1 MAALHNVQLIAIVY
15 NRAAVVV
22 FSRYLCQCCQHIQ
35 LCHCIGRAL
44 DAVQLAANGFQQL
57 TEQPVLQR
65 NQPLV
70 GAQNF
75 TFQFLELL
83 RDVPLAA
90 GEGLFA
96 DIRFRHHALIRV
108 AHLNKV
114 AKHMVIADLQLGDAG
129 FLPQAGLQLGQD
141 ALGIIPDGT
150 QLVHFRVVTLGNDT
164 AILEGRGG
172 FRVHG
177 CINFL
182 LDIVQ
187 CINLCGQLCQL
198 RTVAALRLLLEA
210 RQAVTGLRHRV
221 DLFWGSRAIDRAG
234 HQALQVRNIVQL
246 FDQIATLHR
255 LMHQTLH
262 RIQAAV
268 DSRTGHQRLL
278 DPAAEHPFA
287 HGSAG
292 FIQHP
297 KQCSPLFT
305 AAQRLRQFEICPGD
319 RGKTHKLCL
328 IVADDGF
335 QTLHAFDLGIMEIFQ
350 QCRHGKANQTVR
362 GNARLR
368 RPITAKL
375 IFQCNGDKTRCVAL
389 LFHQFH
395 GAGHIFLDVVCDLPA
410 VQQPRVH
417 QYFARVITAELRN
430 NSRGNFALLELGDV
444 GRTGRNIRKAEARRT
459 IFEEDAGNVV
469 VAVVLQHTA
478 LNDRSRC
485 NHPDNIT
492 FDKTFCLGRVFHL
505 LTDGDFVTL
514 GNEAGHIALIAVEWH
529 AAHGGTLF
537 QTALLARQGQVQ
549 LFGGCQCIV
558 KKHLVKI
565 ADAVKKNLVFV
576 LLFDFK
582 VLLHHGRKLRHGR
595 SPSSPFSA
603 LPAAISPGLW
613 AKTAF
618 CKQNAACKAQPRF

>member
-1 MAALHNVQLIAIVY
+1 
-15 NRAAVVV
+15 
-22 FSRYLCQCCQHIQ
+22 
-35 LCHCIGRAL
+35 
-44 DAVQLAANGFQQL
+44 
-57 TEQPVLQR
+57 
-65 NQPLV
+65 
-70 GAQNF
+70 
-75 TFQFLELL
+75 
-83 RDVPLAA
+83 
-90 GEGLFA
+90 
-96 DIRFRHHALIRV
+96 
-108 AHLNKV
+108 
-114 AKHMVIADLQLGDAG
+114 
-129 FLPQAGLQLGQD
+129 
-141 ALGIIPDGT
+141 
-150 QLVHFRVVTLGNDT
+150 
-164 AILEGRGG
+164 
-172 FRVHG
+172 
-177 CINFL
+177 
-182 LDIVQ
+182 
-187 CINLCGQLCQL
+187 
-198 RTVAALRLLLEA
+198 
-210 RQAVTGLRHRV
+210 
-221 DLFWGSRAIDRAG
+221 
-234 HQALQVRNIVQL
+234 
-246 FDQIATLHR
+246 
-255 LMHQTLH
+255 MHQTLH

-268 DSRTGHQRLL
+268 DRRTGHQRLL

-350 QCRHGKANQTVR
+350 QCRHGKANQTFR

-375 IFQCNGDKTRCVAL
+375 IFQRNGDKTRCVAF

-395 GAGHIFLDVVCDLPA
+395 GAGHIFLDVGCDLPA

-444 GRTGRNIRKAEARRT
+444 GRTGRNIRKAEASRT

-529 AAHGGTLF
+529 TTHGGTLL

-549 LFGGCQCIV
+549 LFGGCQRIV